1 MLAGLWLVA
10 AGMPAGA
17 HALLRESDPAAG
29 SSLDR
34 APRRVVLTFTER
46 PEPGLSGI
54 QVLDTGGQPVE
65 RGEAAPVDGE
75 PLQFAVG
82 LGDLADGTYTVSWR
96 VVSKDDGHVTAGSFA
111 FGIGVPAP
119 TATPQAQSAP
129 QGATPSPSA
138 PATAA
143 RLALY
148 AGLAILVGVAVT
160 GLAVSGRVL
169 PSGARALLAVAA
181 ALTVAG
187 GVVRFLAEQARIDA
201 PLGTLLASSTG
212 QGLLRLAAGVVATAV
227 ATWFLTAGLA
237 RPPDPLTPDPSP
249 GAPDPVLAAPDP
261 NPGAQPDPGPGAPD
275 PALAAADPDPG
286 APDPALAA
294 ADPDPGT
301 PDPALAAPGPSPGG
315 RDPALAVTGSQGT
328 RDPALAVG
336 GPPEGESSR
345 WPDRVPPDVHSPPEP
360 GPGGELSGPGP
371 GGGAAVDP
379 WRVDTWRLVVVGVA
393 AGFTMLLHVMAGH
406 AAGPSPL
413 RSVNL
418 LVQWLHLL
426 AVGAWIGGLVWL
438 LAGLRG
444 RERPEQV
451 ASAVRFS
458 KLAAPV
464 LGLVAVTGLSRA
476 LHLAGGWQGLLDS
489 SYGRFLDVKVALF
502 AALVLLGA
510 LNRFRVVPAL
520 AAGVRR
526 LDRLRRNVRAE
537 VILAACILAV
547 TAVLSQL
554 PPGKFVVEQA
564 SAKPPAPPSVQVEG
578 SDFATS
584 VRIALTATPGTAG
597 PNSFSAKVTDYDS
610 GEDWPA
616 TRVALRFTLRGRP
629 EVGTSTLELTRA
641 GDGRWTGQGSQLSI
655 AGSWVVVGLVEG
667 SAPAVTVPM
676 ELETRTAPQPVKVS
690 EVPGQPTL
698 YTITLAA
705 GGTLQGYIDPGRTGP
720 NTVHFTFFNPS
731 GDEQPTTKARAT
743 MTTRSGGPEALTLIR
758 LGPGHFAANVDL
770 QPGRVS
776 FAIDATA
783 GRTQRGGRFEQ
794 LIE

>member
-1 MLAGLWLVA
+1 LWLVVVGA
-10 AGMPAGA
+10 PAGA

-29 SSLDR
+29 SSLDQG
-34 APRRVVLTFTER
+34 PRQVVLTFTER
-46 PEPGLSGI
+46 PEPGLSSI
-54 QVLDTGGQPVE
+54 QVLDTGGRPVQ
-65 RGEAAPVDGE
+65 RGDAAPVQGN
-75 PLQFAVG
+75 PLRFAVG

-111 FGIGVPAP
+111 FGVGVPAP
-119 TATPQAQSAP
+119 TATPQAQAAS
-129 QGATPSPSA
+129 QGDSPSPSA

-148 AGLAILVGVAVT
+148 AGLAILVGAAVT

-169 PSGARALLAVAA
+169 PAGARVLLAVAA
-181 ALTVAG
+181 TLTVAG

-201 PLGTLLASSTG
+201 PLGTLLDSSTG
-212 QGLLRLAAGVVATAV
+212 QGLVRLGVGVVATAA
-227 ATWFLTAGLA
+227 ATWFLAAGLG
-237 RPPDPLTPDPSP
+237 RPSTRDPAPTAAGPP
-249 GAPDPVLAAPDP
+249 GTG
-261 NPGAQPDPGPGAPD
+261 N
-275 PALAAADPDPG
+275 PALAVAGPK
-286 APDPALAA
+286 
-294 ADPDPGT
+294 GT
-301 PDPALAAPGPSPGG
+301 QVGTTDPALAAPGP
-315 RDPALAVTGSQGT
+315 
-328 RDPALAVG
+328 
-336 GPPEGESSR
+336 PEGEASR
-345 WPDRVPPDVHSPPEP
+345 RPDRVPADVHTPLDNS
-360 GPGGELSGPGP
+360 SGPWQ
-371 GGGAAVDP
+371 A
-379 WRVDTWRLVVVGVA
+379 DTWRLVMVGVA
-393 AGFTMLLHVMAGH
+393 AGITMLLHVMAGH

-444 RERPEQV
+444 RERPEQL

-489 SYGRFLDVKVALF
+489 PYGRFLDVKVALF
-502 AALVLLGA
+502 AGLVLLGG

-520 AAGVRR
+520 AGGARR
-526 LDRLRRNVRAE
+526 LGELARNVRGE
-537 VILAACILAV
+537 VVLAACILAV

-554 PPGKFVVEQA
+554 PPGKFVVERA
-564 SAKPPAPPSVQVEG
+564 SAKPAAPPSIQVEG

-584 VRIALTATPGTAG
+584 VRIALTATPGTPG
-597 PNSFSAKVTDYDS
+597 PNNFTAKVTDYDS
-610 GEDWPA
+610 GEPWPA
-616 TRVALRFTLRGRP
+616 TRVALRFTPRGQT
-629 EVGTSTLELTRA
+629 EIGTSTLDLTRD
-641 GDGRWTGQGSQLSI
+641 GDGLWKGQGSQLSI
-655 AGSWVVVGLVEG
+655 AGDWVVVGLVEG
-667 SAPAVTVPM
+667 SGPAVTVPM

-698 YTITLAA
+698 YTVTLAA

-731 GDEQPTTKARAT
+731 GDEQPTDKARAT
-743 MTTRSGGPEALTLIR
+743 MTRQSGAPKALTLVR

-770 QPGRVS
+770 EPGRVS
-776 FAIDATA
+776 FAIDATT
-783 GRTQRGGRFEQ
+783 GRSQRGGRFEQ